1 MRKKAA
7 LIIISMVGVFLFLP
21 TLKVS
26 AAFSLF
32 DKSCTGEGAK
42 SSICQDVANKG
53 GTDPIAGDTGIVQ
66 TAANLVAVITGI
78 TAVVMIIIS
87 GFRLVTSG
95 GETEKV
101 SKAKSMLIGSVIGLV
116 IVALAW
122 VLISFIISRFVY
134 S

>member
-1 MRKKAA
+1 MINKLTTYF
-7 LIIISMVGVFLFLP
+7 LIFLALFLVWP
-21 TLKVS
+21 ATSTL
-26 AAFSLF
+26 AFNLF
-32 DKSCTGEGAK
+32 GNSCTGKGADSAVCK
-42 SSICQDVANKG
+42 DAANTG
-53 GTDPIAGDTGIVQ
+53 VNDPIAGDTGIVQ

-87 GFRLVTSG
+87 GLRLVTSG